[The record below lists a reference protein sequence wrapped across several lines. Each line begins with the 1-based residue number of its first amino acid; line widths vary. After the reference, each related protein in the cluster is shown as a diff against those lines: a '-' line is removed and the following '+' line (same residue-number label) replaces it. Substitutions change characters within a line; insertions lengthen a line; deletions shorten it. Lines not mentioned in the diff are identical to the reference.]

1 MAAKIFEIT
10 YVACI
15 ALWMGT
21 AVLYYY
27 VLKSSSLPCAC
38 CLSRARLGEG
48 GADTEIGLQGGSL

>member
-27 VLKSSSLPCAC
+27 VLKSSSALCMLP
-38 CLSRARLGEG
+38 
-48 GADTEIGLQGGSL
+48 LQGPAG